1 MKGNN
6 KKLDYV
12 NIITSVLII
21 GFIVLVIVAIINP

>member
-1 MKGNN
+1 MKSNN

-21 GFIVLVIVAIINP
+21 GFIVLVIVEIINP